1 MDIFKITAD
10 ELRSKDKGELQSA
23 ATEMRKKL
31 AEIRMDIYT
40 APAVNVSKVKKLRKS
55 LARLLTVQNE
65 KARAKA

>member
-1 MDIFKITAD
+1 MDYFKITAD

-23 ATEMRKKL
+23 AGEVRKKL
-31 AEIRMDIYT
+31 AEIRMDVYT
-40 APAVNVSKVKKLRKS
+40 APAVNVSKVKKLRKT

>member
-1 MDIFKITAD
+1 MSCGPKT
-10 ELRSKDKGELQSA
+10 KV
-23 ATEMRKKL
+23 

-40 APAVNVSKVKKLRKS
+40 APAVNVSKVKKLRKT

>member
-23 ATEMRKKL
+23 ASEMRKKL

>member
-1 MDIFKITAD
+1 MDYFKITAD
-10 ELRSKDKGELQSA
+10 ELRSKDKGELQTA
-23 ATEMRKKL
+23 ASEVRKKL

-40 APAVNVSKVKKLRKS
+40 APAVNVSKVKKLRKT